1 MFVLDPKV
9 KWQDLAMYEQTYAMH
24 TLLQIR
30 WQRTGVTVIEDFIHW
45 NITKKITNN
54 QSHLH
59 MLPPYCLH
67 GAGAEYNTKVILW
80 RRSHCLIHLCTGCYI
95 YCHPPIEEAV
105 LCWEGIWCIIGPPYG
120 AEYCSEGSINTSAYF
135 LAKTS
140 RCCQWKY
147 NKRQKIPQ
155 HKTVNPPQKPYSLAE
170 ISWGVNHP

>member
-1 MFVLDPKV
+1 MLRAQVIKPVDSPGHSAVIGSVNLAIETWQLRCLSLTQKV

-59 MLPPYCLH
+59 MLPPYCLY

-95 YCHPPIEEAV
+95 LSPPNRRSSVMLGGNMVHYRSPVRGRI
-105 LCWEGIWCIIGPPYG
+105 LFG
-120 AEYCSEGSINTSAYF
+120 
-135 LAKTS
+135 
-140 RCCQWKY
+140 R
-147 NKRQKIPQ
+147 
-155 HKTVNPPQKPYSLAE
+155 
-170 ISWGVNHP
+170 